1 MKKFIL
7 INFMVTLFTACLFV
21 SCDEVVTDD
30 KGVVRSIEATS
41 SHNSFGKKYRVEVRI
56 HNGKYNTFE
65 YTLYTNKSYRVGD
78 SIFIK

>member
-1 MKKFIL
+1 MGKVRFLNIVIVFITVL
-7 INFMVTLFTACLFV
+7 SFV

-30 KGVVRSIEATS
+30 KGVIRCVEATNGYAS
-41 SHNSFGKKYRVEVRI
+41 YGKKYKVDVRI
-56 HNGKYNTFE
+56 KTKYGKFD